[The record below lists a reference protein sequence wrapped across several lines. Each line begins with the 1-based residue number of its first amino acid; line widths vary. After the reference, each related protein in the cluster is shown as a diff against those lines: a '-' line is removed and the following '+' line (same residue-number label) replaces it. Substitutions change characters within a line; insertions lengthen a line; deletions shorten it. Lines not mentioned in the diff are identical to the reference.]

1 MEEIIRKTQC
11 QAFEQALM
19 RWQAENEGDDAQPS
33 SVVDGFVDVDLHEQ
47 QSFSCSTSCTSED
60 VSHCITPSTEIDN
73 PLEDVFF
80 VGTASPSTERK
91 STYEFATTNQD
102 EDADLFFMPSSSS
115 RTRPQIDALNMS
127 SHHERSDSW
136 EYEYA
141 LTPRTPNIQK

>member
-1 MEEIIRKTQC
+1 MEETIRKTQC
-11 QAFEQALM
+11 EAFEQALM
-19 RWQAENEGDDAQPS
+19 KWQAENEEEDAQPS

-47 QSFSCSTSCTSED
+47 QFFSCSTSCTSED

-80 VGTASPSTERK
+80 VGSASPNVERK
-91 STYEFATTNQD
+91 STSTFDTTHQD

-115 RTRPQIDALNMS
+115 RTRPQIDALNLS
-127 SHHERSDSW
+127 SHHERSGSW

-141 LTPRTPNIQK
+141 LTPRTPNMQR

>member
-11 QAFEQALM
+11 EAFEEALM
-19 RWQAENEGDDAQPS
+19 RWQAENEEEDVQPS

-47 QSFSCSTSCTSED
+47 QSFSCSTSCTSDD
-60 VSHCITPSTEIDN
+60 VSHCITPSTEIEN

-80 VGTASPSTERK
+80 IGSASPNTERK
-91 STYEFATTNQD
+91 PTYSFDAQD
-102 EDADLFFMPSSSS
+102 EDDVLFFMPSSSS
-115 RTRPQIDALNMS
+115 RTRPQIDALNTS

-141 LTPRTPNIQK
+141 LTPRTPNMQR